1 MTETLFAFDEDNYR
15 DCQAAYRGE
24 REQEYYL
31 GDYRIEGGGEID
43 VRAEREAVGACS
55 ILRLRSRNRLT
66 FKRSWSHIR
75 EDATDVV
82 VLWFLRHGRLRIAHS
97 GSSSVAGP
105 GDFALTRSMQPFTIE
120 CETDAQGRH
129 EVLHVVVPAHLFR
142 QVLPAELQ
150 SGLTVPAGER
160 ALALAEG
167 VLDNLLRHGN
177 AGGTEQRRALL
188 DSALAVV
195 AQVLGARD
203 DCLQVRRSLRE
214 ERLQEVLRYID
225 VHLSDPN
232 LSAAVV
238 ARGCGISPRYL
249 SALLQEHGTPFPDLV
264 WGQRVEAA
272 GRWLASTKPEDIS
285 IAEIAFRVGF
295 KSPAHFSRMFKRVYR
310 QGPRDYRSACLR
322 ERAQPTPTD
331 AARGGLYLASISK
344 EPSKEMK
351 ANEH

>member
-1 MTETLFAFDEDNYR
+1 MTETLFAFDEGNYQH
-15 DCQAAYRGE
+15 CQHAYRGE

-82 VLWFLRHGRLRIAHS
+82 VLWFVRSGSLRIVLS
-97 GSSSVAGP
+97 GNSSIARP
-105 GDFALTRSMQPFTIE
+105 GDFALTKSMQPFTIE
-120 CETDAQGRH
+120 CETDGEGVH
-129 EVLHVVVPAHLFR
+129 EVLHVVVPSHVFR
-142 QVLPAELQ
+142 RVLPSELK

-167 VLDNLLRHGN
+167 VLDNLLQHGQ
-177 AGGTEQRRALL
+177 AVAEQPRRTLF
-188 DSALAVV
+188 DGALAAV
-195 AQVLGARD
+195 AGTLGARD

-264 WGQRVEAA
+264 WGQRVAAA
-272 GRWLASTKPEDIS
+272 GRWLANSSPEDIS

-310 QGPRDYRSACLR
+310 QGPRDYRSNCLR
-322 ERAQPTPTD
+322 ERAQPVQKD
-331 AARGGLYLASISK
+331 AARGGLYLASSST
-344 EPSKEMK
+344 ESSKEMK
-351 ANEH
+351 DNEQ